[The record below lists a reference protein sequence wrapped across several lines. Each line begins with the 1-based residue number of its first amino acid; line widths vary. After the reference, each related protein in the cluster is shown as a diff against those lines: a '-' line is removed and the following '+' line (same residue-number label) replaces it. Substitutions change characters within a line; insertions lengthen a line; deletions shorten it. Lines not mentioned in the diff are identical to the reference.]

1 MILLINS
8 KITAHRGLNYRQEE
22 NPNHPQNNRMDVFKY
37 CLSAFEKMKPILS
50 KVFLYIE
57 VSSEFSDRRD
67 ELENYIKELFP
78 PEMLVLNWYRNNF
91 KSDWLNVCEEIN
103 KVDDDVIW
111 HSGNDDHIFIDSSL
125 DVLKEGIELI
135 KNDNEMMSQMSF
147 SHTPEMIKVA
157 SYLNGELTES
167 GNYVKIR
174 WRNTDGIHIVKK
186 DRFLL
191 YWKHICEPDKLNFR
205 PDGICDFNNPICT
218 DELLVSNVY
227 VPTRELVRHFDGY
240 GHVGKLNNISP
251 PLFIP
256 QGFFENNIKIKY
268 GFKERD
274 NEYTNFNPSSE
285 FLYAYSNN
293 GTDYRWCLEDIPLFW
308 RDKIKEILTNP
319 EDEKELKNNR
329 NKYFLDLMK
338 NNINVCFGFIVGDKF
353 PPNEWFKNHML

>member
-1 MILLINS
+1 MILIINS

-22 NPNHPQNNRMDVFKY
+22 NPNYPQNNRMDVFKY

-57 VSSEFSDRRD
+57 VSSEFSNRKD

-91 KSDWLNVCEEIN
+91 KSDWLNVCEEIS

-125 DVLKEGIELI
+125 DILKEGLDLI
-135 KNDNEMMSQMSF
+135 KNDEEMMAQMSF
-147 SHTPEMIKVA
+147 SHEPEMIKVA

-191 YWKHICEPDKLNFR
+191 YWKHICPSDKMNFR

-218 DELLVSNVY
+218 DDLLVSNVY
-227 VPTRELVRHFDGY
+227 VPTKELVRHFDGY
-240 GHVGKLNNISP
+240 GHVGRLNNISP

-256 QGFFENNIKIKY
+256 QGFFEKNIKIKY
-268 GFKERD
+268 GYSERD
-274 NEYTNFNPSSE
+274 NNYTNLNPSSD
-285 FLYAYSNN
+285 LMYAYSNN
-293 GTDYRWCLEDIPLFW
+293 GTDYRWCLEDLPLFW
-308 RDKIKEILTNP
+308 RDRITEINIFPTNESQLKE
-319 EDEKELKNNR
+319 NR
-329 NKYFLDLMK
+329 NKYFLESMK
-338 NNINVCFGFIVGDKF
+338 NNIVNCFGFHVNNSIPPDK
-353 PPNEWFKNHML
+353 WFKNHML